1 MAISP
6 SYDRERAKRYKK
18 WWARQKGQ
26 PAGELIEVSS
36 DTWQK
41 RNGRLQVDETRASDL
56 LKAEAAGEA
65 KG

>member
-1 MAISP
+1 MSTSP

-26 PAGELIEVSS
+26 PQGELIEVSTE
-36 DTWQK
+36 TWQK
-41 RNGRLQVDETRASDL
+41 SRAQAKAPAVDHLDEVA
-56 LKAEAAGEA
+56 LKDSA

>member
-1 MAISP
+1 MATSP

-26 PAGELIEVSS
+26 PAGELIEVSA

-41 RNGRLQVDETRASDL
+41 RNGRPHVEDTRGIDVQS
-56 LKAEAAGEA
+56 AEAVGEA

>member
-1 MAISP
+1 MSTSP

-26 PAGELIEVSS
+26 PQGELIEVSAE
-36 DTWQK
+36 TWQK
-41 RNGRLQVDETRASDL
+41 SRAQLKETPVDRLEQVAVKDS
-56 LKAEAAGEA
+56 A